1 MDRRDRAKQFQPFDA
16 LKGLQEELRRREEK
30 RLREPRRTLSEE
42 EAERLSR
49 RISRL
54 QKGSFAE
61 ITFYEGGHY
70 ITRRGEITVLDPV
83 FLFLFLDEK
92 KIFFADIY
100 RIREG

>member
-30 RLREPRRTLSEE
+30 RLRVPRRILSEE

-49 RISRL
+49 RICRL
-54 QKGSFAE
+54 RKGDTAE

-70 ITRRGEITVLDPV
+70 ITRRGQITVLDTV
-83 FLFLFLDEK
+83 FMFLVLDDK

-100 RIREG
+100 RISL